1 MRAFRHTGAMALSI
15 FLALVLALQ
24 GGMAKALH
32 PWVKRGWRRW
42 MNWGLLLLNLPMLLY
57 VGLRTTGA
65 PTSATLFLRP
75 FARVGLYL
83 QILAI
88 LVILWS
94 GLTELAWWLRRSL
107 SRKEE
112 APDNPARRA
121 FLRTSGLLG
130 LGTAAATTTI
140 GTREAYGDPQITRL
154 RLPFPDLPQ
163 GLDGLRFAFLSDLH
177 AGPLIGAGLLRRW
190 RELAERE
197 RPDLLLFGGDFV
209 DSLPHE
215 VGPLIE
221 AFEGF
226 RPALGTFAVLGNH
239 DYFEDPRPI
248 WRDLAA
254 SGIRPIENAHA
265 LLERNGARLALI
277 GLQDPMARNGKFN
290 RVPFGPGP
298 EPGAASEGVPADA
311 FRLCLAH
318 RPTMVHEALATG
330 ARLVLSGHTHGG
342 QINLIPGLSSAR
354 ILGPYTGGL
363 YELGDARLFVGRGLG
378 VVGLPFRIQAPPEIV
393 LITLA
398 RA

>member
-1 MRAFRHTGAMALSI
+1 MALSI

-32 PWVKRGWRRW
+32 PWVKRGWWRW
-42 MNWGLLLLNLPMLLY
+42 LNWSLLALNLPMLLY

-94 GLTELAWWLRRSL
+94 GLTELAWWLRGRI
-107 SRKEE
+107 SRREE
-112 APDNPARRA
+112 TPENPGRRA

-130 LGTAAATTTI
+130 LGTAAATATT

-163 GLDGLRFAFLSDLH
+163 GLDGLRLAFLSDLH

-215 VGPLIE
+215 LGPLIT

-248 WRDLAA
+248 WRDLSAN
-254 SGIRPIENAHA
+254 GIRPIENAHA
-265 LLERNGARLALI
+265 LIERNGARLGLI

-298 EPGAASEGVPADA
+298 EPGAAAAGVPPDA

-318 RPTMVHEALATG
+318 RPTMVHDALATG

-342 QINLIPGLSSAR
+342 QINLIPGISSAR

-363 YELGDARLFVGRGLG
+363 YEVGAARLFVGRGLG
-378 VVGLPFRIQAPPEIV
+378 VVGLPFRIQAPPEIAI
-393 LITLA
+393 ITLA
-398 RA
+398 RS

>member
-1 MRAFRHTGAMALSI
+1 MVLSI

-32 PWVKRGWRRW
+32 PWLKRGWWRW
-42 MNWGLLLLNLPMLLY
+42 LNWGLLVLNLPMLLY
-57 VGLRTTGA
+57 VGLRATGA
-65 PTSATLFLRP
+65 PTTATLFLRP

-83 QILAI
+83 QVFAI

-94 GLTELAWWLRRSL
+94 GLTEVIWRLRGKLVRQ
-107 SRKEE
+107 EE
-112 APDNPARRA
+112 APESPTRRA

-130 LGTAAATTTI
+130 VGAAAATATV
-140 GTREAYGDPQITRL
+140 GTREAYGDPEITRL
-154 RLPFPDLPQ
+154 RLPFAGMPE
-163 GLDGLRFAFLSDLH
+163 GLDGLRLAFLSDLH

-190 RELAERE
+190 RELTERE
-197 RPDLLLFGGDFV
+197 KPDLLLFGGDFV

-215 VGPLIE
+215 VGPLID
-221 AFEGF
+221 AFAGF

-254 SGIRPIENAHA
+254 NGIQPLENTHV
-265 LLERNGARLALI
+265 LIARGGSQLALM

-298 EPGAASEGVPADA
+298 EPGLASAGVPGNA

-318 RPTMVHEALATG
+318 RPTMVEDALATG

-342 QINLIPGLSSAR
+342 QINLIPGISSAR

-363 YELGDARLFVGRGLG
+363 YDIGTTRLFVGRGLG

-393 LITLA
+393 IITLA
-398 RA
+398 KS

>member
-1 MRAFRHTGAMALSI
+1 MALSI
-15 FLALVLALQ
+15 FLALVLTLQ

-32 PWVKRGWRRW
+32 PWVRRGWWRW
-42 MNWGLLLLNLPMLLY
+42 LNWGLLLLNLPMLIY
-57 VGLRTTGA
+57 VGLRATA
-65 PTSATLFLRP
+65 LPSSATLFLRP
-75 FARVGLYL
+75 FARMGLYL
-83 QILAI
+83 QILAL
-88 LVILWS
+88 LVILWA
-94 GLTELAWWLRRSL
+94 GLTELIWRLRGRIVH
-107 SRKEE
+107 REE
-112 APDNPARRA
+112 APESPARRA

-130 LGTAAATTTI
+130 LGTAAATTTV
-140 GTREAYGDPQITRL
+140 GTREAYGDPRITRL
-154 RLPFPDLPQ
+154 RLAFADLPA
-163 GLDGLRFAFLSDLH
+163 GLDGLRLAYLSDLH
-177 AGPLIGAGLLRRW
+177 AGPLVGAGLLRRW

-197 RPDLLLFGGDFV
+197 KPDLLLFGGDFV
-209 DSLPHE
+209 DSQPHE

-221 AFEGF
+221 AFDGF

-254 SGIRPIENAHA
+254 SGIRPLENAHT
-265 LLERNGARLALI
+265 LIGRNGARLALI

-298 EPGAASEGVPADA
+298 LPGTASAGVPADA

-318 RPTMVHEALATG
+318 RPTMVHDALAAG

-342 QINLIPGLSSAR
+342 QINLVPGVSSAR

-363 YELGDARLFVGRGLG
+363 YEVDGARLFVGRGLG
-378 VVGLPFRIQAPPEIV
+378 VVGLPFRIQAPPEIAV
-393 LITLA
+393 ITLA